1 MITKLTLTIDDKV
14 IHSAKKYARV
24 KGRSLSD
31 VVETYLKSLSAK
43 SGNGGEDISPQ
54 VKKLMGVI
62 SLPED
67 FDYKTELGKS
77 LAKKYKK

>member
-1 MITKLTLTIDDKV
+1 MTTKLTLTVEDTV
-14 IHSAKKYARV
+14 IQQAKIYAKL

-31 VVETYLKSLSAK
+31 VVETYLKTLSTTLEEEK
-43 SGNGGEDISPQ
+43 DISPR

-67 FDYKTELGKS
+67 FNYKKELS
-77 LAKKYKK
+77 RSISKKYNR